1 MSRPRSLIPLRH
13 KGFRLLVSGQLAS
26 TLGDA
31 CYAVALPWYVL
42 TNHGGALLLATV
54 LAAYGIPR
62 TALIA
67 VGGPASDKW
76 RPWTVMLAADTVRA
90 VAVGVFAVAALLGP
104 ARAAVLMPI
113 AAIIGAG
120 EGLFMPASFSI
131 VPTLVPDDDLQ
142 AGNAVASSA
151 MQLAS
156 LLGPALGGVIVAVVG
171 PTAALFVDA
180 ASFVVSAVTLV
191 AVGTTQRATQ
201 AMAARPGVQTP
212 ARLGPIVRSARVLRL
227 ILLVTLVGNLSSG
240 GLSEVALPALAH
252 GPLHSGATGYGLLI
266 AAFGLGALAGTIVA
280 GQLSTLAKPCLIG
293 SWAFLA
299 EAFFVALIPYLGR
312 RVRSRSRARP
322 VRPLQRLRQRPDDNG
337 VPAVG
342 PAQPA
347 RPADGLLLL
356 ASMGIFPVSVAL
368 AGVVVHNFG
377 PAIFFAGAGVSLAVT
392 ILLSLTQRSWR
403 EFGAPVRTADDAPQ
417 ALAGEPFEEFGQR
430 GPVDDVEFATAAA
443 HRRDDERHWQ
453 A

>member
-1 MSRPRSLIPLRH
+1 MPLRH
-13 KGFRLLVSGQLAS
+13 KGFRLLVAGQLAS

-42 TNHGGALLLATV
+42 ANHGGALLLATV

-90 VAVGVFAVAALLGP
+90 VAVGVFAVAVLLGP
-104 ARAAVLMPI
+104 ARAAVLVPI

-201 AMAARPGVQTP
+201 AVLRDRESTP

-299 EAFFVALIPYLGR
+299 EAFFVALIPYLGGTFAAG
-312 RVRSRSRARP
+312 VALALFGLCNGFAN
-322 VRPLQRLRQRPDDNG
+322 VLTITAFQRWAPPNLLGRLM
-337 VPAVG
+337 
-342 PAQPA
+342 
-347 RPADGLLLL
+347 GLLLL

-377 PAIFFAGAGVSLAVT
+377 PAVFFAGAGVSLAIT

-403 EFGAPVRTADDAPQ
+403 EFGAPVRTAHDAPQ
-417 ALAGEPFEEFGQR
+417 ALAGEPFEQFGQR
-430 GPVDDVEFATAAA
+430 GAVDDVEFATAAA